1 MGSVELM
8 VWCDMLYMPFST
20 YCRSREATRHLWTRE
35 DESELSELFEQY
47 KDDSGEQAGK
57 CWSRT

>member
-1 MGSVELM
+1 M
-8 VWCDMLYMPFST
+8 VWCDMLYMPFSI